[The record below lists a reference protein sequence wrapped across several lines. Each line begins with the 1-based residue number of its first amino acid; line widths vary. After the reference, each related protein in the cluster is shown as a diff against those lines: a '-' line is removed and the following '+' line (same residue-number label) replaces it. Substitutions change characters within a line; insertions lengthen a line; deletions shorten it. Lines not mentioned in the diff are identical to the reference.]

1 MEKADIPFLTVVQ
14 LSELIKNRTVSPV
27 DAVEAYL
34 DRIDSLNG
42 KLYAYL
48 TVCRDR
54 PQPLGYNPVHRR
66 VQQRLR
72 RRDRCVLVRHVLGR
86 RYRWVR

>member
-34 DRIDSLNG
+34 DRIEQL
-42 KLYAYL
+42 
-48 TVCRDR
+48 
-54 PQPLGYNPVHRR
+54 P
-66 VQQRLR
+66 
-72 RRDRCVLVRHVLGR
+72 
-86 RYRWVR
+86 